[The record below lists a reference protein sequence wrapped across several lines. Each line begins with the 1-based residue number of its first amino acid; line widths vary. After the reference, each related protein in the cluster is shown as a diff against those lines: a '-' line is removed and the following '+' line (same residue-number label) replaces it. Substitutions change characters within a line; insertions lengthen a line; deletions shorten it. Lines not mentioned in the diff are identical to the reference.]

1 MLVLLK
7 FLMWVA
13 LGALLAGKFVTG
25 EWMWGRGDGACASV
39 RKVWPV
45 QQRLFSERL
54 LGTFDGGEPDRPVY
68 IAVRAF

>member
-1 MLVLLK
+1 MGLLK

-13 LGALLAGKFVTG
+13 LCALLAGKFVTG
-25 EWMWGRGDGACASV
+25 EWMWGRGDGAWVSV

-54 LGTFDGGEPDRPVY
+54 LQTFDGGEPDRPVY

>member
-1 MLVLLK
+1 
-7 FLMWVA
+7 
-13 LGALLAGKFVTG
+13 
-25 EWMWGRGDGACASV
+25 MWGRGDGAWASV

-54 LGTFDGGEPDRPVY
+54 LQTFDGGEPDRPVY